1 MSKRSKWQ
9 SLSLAW
15 KIIVGLSVI
24 LGLVISIVTLFQW
37 LWAVD
42 FWHPLYDFLTSSVS
56 IYYFFLA
63 FAIILVLAYSLF
75 RFRNR
80 ENILDWEYGRGI
92 AELCETPR
100 TTEYLR
106 REYEE
111 WSQGILGG
119 PNFDYYMKRL
129 EKQGYLKYRNGKW
142 ETSDEALDYI
152 DKYHGG

>member
-1 MSKRSKWQ
+1 MSKKSKWQ

-15 KIIVGLSVI
+15 KIIAGLSVI
-24 LGLVISIVTLFQW
+24 FGLVVSIVTLLQW
-37 LWAVD
+37 LGAVD
-42 FWHPLYDFLTSSVS
+42 FWHPLYNFLTSSVS

-75 RFRNR
+75 RFRNK
-80 ENILDWEYGRGI
+80 ENILDWEYGRWI
-92 AELCETPR
+92 AESCETPR

-106 REYEE
+106 RKYEE
-111 WSQGILGG
+111 WSEGMLGG

-142 ETSDEALDYI
+142 EVTDEALDYI
-152 DKYHGG
+152 DKYHGS